1 MLRGEIL
8 AFFLIA
14 LPESDQHSTW
24 KLVVGRWISFWDGLF
39 SRAKWQNVSFREG
52 MFIRILV
59 FTNHDLVGAVC
70 YLSPKKL
77 NQPSIARISL
87 DTCQSMREDPIAST
101 RVNHD
106 STGACHDCILKR
118 YLSLPQ
124 ASNWVVPPEVPP
136 EFLFLGVNFEF
147 FNNDTEPQ
155 FRLAGSLSAIDPWSL
170 KTPRHTW
177 LSIANDK
184 IHPHFGHSTMSHL
197 WLLFARLA
205 WTPYK

>member
-8 AFFLIA
+8 TFFLIA

-59 FTNHDLVGAVC
+59 FTNHDLVGAVF

-124 ASNWVVPPEVPP
+124 ASSDADQIGVKKIMVVAGTIIDVFRKGKIEWLSKQHVPP
-136 EFLFLGVNFEF
+136 
-147 FNNDTEPQ
+147 
-155 FRLAGSLSAIDPWSL
+155 
-170 KTPRHTW
+170 
-177 LSIANDK
+177 
-184 IHPHFGHSTMSHL
+184 
-197 WLLFARLA
+197 
-205 WTPYK
+205 